1 MSLALSVGS
10 LSVRLGSRDV
20 LDAVS
25 FELNAG
31 EFVGLIGP
39 NGVGKS
45 TLLKA
50 ILGFV
55 ARDGMITREGQ
66 PLDELSPNGRART
79 FSYLPQDRE
88 VSWPLTVQS
97 LVALGRAPYRRSFA
111 PLDETDWRSIN
122 CAIQTMDLEELRERS
137 AMELSGG
144 ERART
149 LIARALA
156 QETPLLL
163 ADEPAAGLDPAH
175 QISLMATFSQLAQ
188 DGRTVFAS
196 LHELTLA
203 GQWCDRLILL
213 SDGRI
218 VADGPPGDVLTAENL
233 ATVYGVRAHISYTE
247 AGLAVIPTGL
257 I

>member
-1 MSLALSVGS
+1 MSAALCVSS
-10 LSVRLGSRDV
+10 LGVKLGSRGV
-20 LDAVS
+20 LDSVS
-25 FELNAG
+25 FELEAG

-50 ILGFV
+50 IMGFV
-55 ARDGMITREGQ
+55 ARNGTVTRDEE
-66 PLDELSPNGRART
+66 PLDTLSPKERARA
-79 FSYLPQDRE
+79 FSYVPQERE
-88 VSWPLTVQS
+88 VSWPITVQS
-97 LVALGRAPYRRSFA
+97 LVALGRAPHRRGFA
-111 PLDETDWRSIN
+111 ALGDADWHIIN
-122 CAIQTMDLEELRERS
+122 SAIDIMDLDELRERS
-137 AMELSGG
+137 AQELSGG

-156 QETPLLL
+156 QDTPVLL

-175 QISLMATFSQLAQ
+175 QISLMMTFSQLARE
-188 DGRTVFAS
+188 GRTVLAS

-213 SDGRI
+213 DGGCV
-218 VADGPPGDVLTAENL
+218 VADGLPADVLTAENL
-233 ATVYGVRAHISYTE
+233 AAVYRVRAHISGTE
-247 AGLAVIPTGL
+247 AGLAVVPTGL

>member
-25 FELNAG
+25 FELHTG

-39 NGVGKS
+39 NGAGKS

-50 ILGFV
+50 IMGFS
-55 ARDGMITREGQ
+55 ARDRKITRDGQ
-66 PLDELSPNGRART
+66 PLDELSPNVRART
-79 FSYLPQDRE
+79 FSYLPQERE
-88 VSWPLTVQS
+88 VRWPLTVQS
-97 LVALGRAPYRRSFA
+97 LVALGRAPYRRSFS
-111 PLDETDWRSIN
+111 PLGEADWRSIN

-156 QETPLLL
+156 QETPLML

-188 DGRTVFAS
+188 DDRTVFAS

-213 SDGRI
+213 GDGRI

-233 ATVYGVRAHISYTE
+233 SSVYGVRAHISYTE

>member
-25 FELNAG
+25 FELHTG

-39 NGVGKS
+39 NGAGKS

-50 ILGFV
+50 IMGFS
-55 ARDGMITREGQ
+55 ARDRKITRDGQ
-66 PLDELSPNGRART
+66 PLDELSPNVRART
-79 FSYLPQDRE
+79 FSYLPQERE
-88 VSWPLTVQS
+88 VRWPLTVQS
-97 LVALGRAPYRRSFA
+97 LVALGRAPYRRSFS
-111 PLDETDWRSIN
+111 PLGEADWRSIN

-188 DGRTVFAS
+188 DDRTVFAS